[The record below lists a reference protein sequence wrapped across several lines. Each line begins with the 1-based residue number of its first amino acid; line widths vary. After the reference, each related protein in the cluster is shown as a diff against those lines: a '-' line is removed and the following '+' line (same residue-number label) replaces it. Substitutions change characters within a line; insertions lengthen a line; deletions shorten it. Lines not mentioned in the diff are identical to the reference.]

1 MEDINELL
9 TDAMEVYDIKT
20 LKEIVYYST
29 NFYMLS
35 SLGSIRNNVRQNMS
49 SSFGVNISRIS
60 QNDTF
65 SINDSSFSTELKL
78 S

>member
-1 MEDINELL
+1 VEDINELL

-20 LKEIVYYST
+20 LKEIVHYST

-49 SSFGVNISRIS
+49 SSFGGNISRIS